1 MALTLDSLVTDLMF
15 QASAAIDQKTLIDG
29 LGGQDALE
37 SKQLLDVD
45 RLDPRAEM
53 ELSPSMPFRRRGE
66 RRLLL
71 IDDQSVVPRQ
81 DPQTDPLIK
90 TDLRPHKEALIESCQ
105 KLPVRLGRLFV
116 LGSWGDAVI
125 VARSPRD
132 LRGICLLPWALDP
145 QIDLDGKRRATPLS
159 QKEFEAKILAFEK
172 RLEELDEPQILAELS
187 GVAFERRGD
196 LLVVDVL
203 EPDGTW
209 DQRKSMLMEQ
219 QLAAM
224 DRFSMI
230 PGAPAS
236 PKPAERPTRSI
247 RTPASEPAQPPAAGA
262 KGAPGAAGAAGAD
275 KGGGKGGGKG
285 GAAASKPAPA
295 PAPEPKGPPI
305 TAQEVD
311 GAIVLVFPAERF
323 DLDVA
328 AALGKRDWD
337 QIVRTS
343 DNLSGAV
350 RDKLHRE
357 GASWIA
363 PIEFLSE
370 VFIDGK
376 PLTKAEFERTARAED
391 GVRSLEVHFPRFGAV
406 TLLEISGK
414 GRFVTSLGDTA
425 RAAKLIP

>member
-1 MALTLDSLVTDLMF
+1 MAQLQLDSLVTDLMF

-29 LGGQDALE
+29 LGGQEALE
-37 SKQLLDVD
+37 TKQLLDID

-66 RRLLL
+66 RRLLM
-71 IDDQSVVPRQ
+71 IDPEAVTPRQ
-81 DPQTDPLIK
+81 DPQAEPFIK
-90 TDLRPHKEALIESCQ
+90 ADLRPHREALIAMCQ
-105 KLPVRLGRLFV
+105 KLPIRLGRLFV

-125 VARSPRD
+125 VARTARD
-132 LRGICLLPWALDP
+132 LRGISLLPWALDP
-145 QIDLDGKRRATPLS
+145 QVDLDGKRRQTPLS
-159 QKEFEAKILAFEK
+159 AKEFEAKILAFEK

-247 RTPASEPAQPPAAGA
+247 RTPAEPAQQPAAGA
-262 KGAPGAAGAAGAD
+262 KGAPASAGAAGAASA
-275 KGGGKGGGKG
+275 GKGGGGAGKG
-285 GAAASKPAPA
+285 GGAPA

-305 TAQEVD
+305 TAQEID
-311 GAIVLVFPAERF
+311 GAIVLGFPAERF
-323 DLDVA
+323 VLVVA

-343 DNLSGAV
+343 DNLPGAV

-391 GVRSLEVHFPRFGAV
+391 GVRSLDVHFPRFGAV

>member
-1 MALTLDSLVTDLMF
+1 MALQLDSLVTDLMF

-29 LGGQDALE
+29 LGGPAALE
-37 SKQLLDVD
+37 TKQLLDVD

-71 IDDQSVVPRQ
+71 IDDQAVTPRQ
-81 DPQTDPLIK
+81 DPQTDPFIK
-90 TDLRPHKEALIESCQ
+90 SDLRPHREALIATCQ

-125 VARSPRD
+125 VARSARD

-145 QIDLDGKRRATPLS
+145 QMDLDGKRRQTPLS
-159 QKEFEAKILAFEK
+159 PKEFEAKILAFEK
-172 RLEELDEPQILAELS
+172 RLEELDEQQILAELT
-187 GVAFERRGD
+187 GVAFERRGE
-196 LLVVDVL
+196 LVVVDVL

-219 QLAAM
+219 KLAAVE
-224 DRFSMI
+224 RFSLI
-230 PGAPAS
+230 PGAPAA
-236 PKPAERPTRSI
+236 PKPSERPTRSI
-247 RTPASEPAQPPAAGA
+247 RPPTGEHAQQPGA
-262 KGAPGAAGAAGAD
+262 KPGAGAGAAA
-275 KGGGKGGGKG
+275 
-285 GAAASKPAPA
+285 KPAPA

-305 TAQEVD
+305 TAKEVD

-337 QIVRTS
+337 HVVRSS
-343 DNLSGAV
+343 DNLPGAM
-350 RDKLHRE
+350 RDRIQRE
-357 GASWIA
+357 GAGWIA

-370 VFIDGK
+370 VFVDGK
-376 PLTKAEFERTARAED
+376 PLTKAEFERTSQAAN
-391 GVRSLEVHFPRFGAV
+391 GVRSLDVHFPRFGAV
-406 TLLEISGK
+406 KLLEISGK
-414 GRFVTSLGDTA
+414 GRFVTSLGDPA
-425 RAAKLIP
+425 RAAGLVS